1 MSNEN
6 NEQLPAADP
15 NAAPAVDPKPNET
28 ASPTSTEKKDED
40 KTAEELA
47 AEAEAIEA
55 ELKNKGKQTPE
66 QIRENQL
73 KRLQK
78 AREKR
83 EALNNENHDDKSKI
97 AVEDLVTLE
106 VQGIDKNSEKA
117 KILKRYVDAG
127 IVSNYKEA
135 LNHVGVK
142 AELEVLNAST
152 NAKTVVDENDT
163 EENQVKTKKEV
174 IASYR
179 ASGEVPEDPE
189 LRKALAEDNLSKM
202 SSLN

>member
-6 NEQLPAADP
+6 NQVPAADP
-15 NAAPAVDPKPNET
+15 NAAPAVDPKPNEE
-28 ASPTSTEKKDED
+28 ASPSSTEKKDED

-55 ELKNKGKQTPE
+55 ELKNKVKQTPE
-66 QIRENQL
+66 QIRENQF

-78 AREKR
+78 AREKQSL
-83 EALNNENHDDKSKI
+83 LNNEPEDKKSEI

-106 VQGIDKNSEKA
+106 VQGIEKNSDKA
-117 KILKRYVDAG
+117 KLLKRYVDAG
-127 IVSNYKEA
+127 LVSNYKEA

-142 AELEVLNAST
+142 AELEALNASS

-163 EENQVKTKKEV
+163 AENQLKTKKEV